1 MGNIVFSFIM
11 MSVSIVLIVE
21 SIQEI
26 ATRATS
32 SDPSDK
38 NTFHVPAVLAVSIAF
53 FVKFCLFCYC
63 WPLRHYPQVP
73 STTFIPSNGV
83 DFGRSRFCGKTIG
96 MICLSM
102 GLGS

>member
-1 MGNIVFSFIM
+1 VFSFIM
-11 MSVSIVLIVE
+11 MSVSVVLIVE

-32 SDPSDK
+32 SDTSDT

-73 STTFIPSNGV
+73 HNHRFFGV
-83 DFGRSRFCGKTIG
+83 VLISVDPDFVGRS
-96 MICLSM
+96 SE
-102 GLGS
+102 